1 MGKIDVLL
9 EKGDCK
15 IIMTIKS
22 KIRTV
27 LDYPVKGIEFRDIS
41 TLIGDAEGLQ
51 LVVKGLK
58 ERYERNN
65 EFDIIVGIEA
75 RGFIVGSA
83 LAYALKKGFVMI
95 RKPGKLPGKVIS
107 QEYQLEYGSDK
118 MEIHADAFVPGTKVL
133 IFDDLIATGGTS
145 MSAIKLVEKLGG
157 IVTETA
163 FIIDLP
169 DVGGSK
175 KLQDNG
181 YKIFSLTDFE
191 GE

>member
-1 MGKIDVLL
+1 MS
-9 EKGDCK
+9 
-15 IIMTIKS
+15 IKS

-27 LDYPVKGIEFRDIS
+27 QDYPVKGIEFRDIS
-41 TLIGDAEGLQ
+41 TLISDPEGLQ
-51 LVVKGLK
+51 LVIKSLQ
-58 ERYERNN
+58 ERYKRKN
-65 EFDIIVGIEA
+65 EFDIVIGIEA

-83 LAYALKKGFVMI
+83 LAYSLKKGFVMI

-118 MEIHADAFVPGTKVL
+118 MEIHADAFIPGTKVL
-133 IFDDLIATGGTS
+133 IVDDLIATGGTA
-145 MSAIKLVEKLGG
+145 MSAITLVEKLGG
-157 IVTETA
+157 IVTEIA

-181 YKIFSLTDFE
+181 YKMFSLTEFE
-191 GE
+191 GD

>member
-1 MGKIDVLL
+1 
-9 EKGDCK
+9 
-15 IIMTIKS
+15 MTIKS

-41 TLIGDAEGLQ
+41 TLIGDPEGLQ

-83 LAYALKKGFVMI
+83 LAYALRKGFVMI

-118 MEIHADAFVPGTKVL
+118 MEIHADAFIPGTKVL
-133 IFDDLIATGGTS
+133 VVDDLLATGGTV
-145 MSAIKLVEKLGG
+145 MAAIALVEKLGG
-157 IVTETA
+157 VVVESA
-163 FIIDLP
+163 FIVDLP
-169 DVGGSK
+169 DIGGSK

-181 YKIFSLTDFE
+181 YKMFSLTEFE
-191 GE
+191 GH

>member
-1 MGKIDVLL
+1 MS
-9 EKGDCK
+9 
-15 IIMTIKS
+15 IKS

-41 TLIGDAEGLQ
+41 TLISDPEGLQ
-51 LVVKGLK
+51 LVVKDLQ
-58 ERYERNN
+58 ERYERKN

-83 LAYALKKGFVMI
+83 LAYTLGKGFVMI

-118 MEIHADAFVPGTKVL
+118 LEIHADAFIPGTKVL
-133 IFDDLIATGGTS
+133 IVDDLIATGGTV
-145 MSAIKLVEKLGG
+145 MSAIALVEKLGG
-157 IVTETA
+157 VVTEAA

-169 DVGGSK
+169 DIGGSK

-181 YKIFSLTDFE
+181 YNVFALTEFE
-191 GE
+191 GG

>member
-1 MGKIDVLL
+1 MS
-9 EKGDCK
+9 
-15 IIMTIKS
+15 IKS

-41 TLIGDAEGLQ
+41 TLISNPEGLQ
-51 LVVKGLK
+51 LVVKGLQ
-58 ERYERNN
+58 ERYERKN
-65 EFDIIVGIEA
+65 EFDIIAGIEA
-75 RGFIVGSA
+75 RGFIVGAA

-118 MEIHADAFVPGTKVL
+118 MEIHTDAFIPGTKVL
-133 IFDDLIATGGTS
+133 IVDDLIATGGTV
-145 MSAIKLVEKLGG
+145 MSAIALVEKLDGVV
-157 IVTETA
+157 IETA
-163 FIIDLP
+163 FIVNLP

-175 KLQDNG
+175 KLKENG
-181 YKIFSLTDFE
+181 YKMFSLTEFK

>member
-1 MGKIDVLL
+1 MP
-9 EKGDCK
+9 
-15 IIMTIKS
+15 IKS

-27 LDYPVKGIEFRDIS
+27 SDYPVKGIEFRDIS
-41 TLIGDAEGLQ
+41 TLISDPEGLQ
-51 LVVKGLK
+51 LVVEGLQ
-58 ERYERNN
+58 ERYERKN

-83 LAYALKKGFVMI
+83 LAYSLRKGFVMI

-118 MEIHADAFVPGTKVL
+118 MEIHADAFIPGTKVL
-133 IFDDLIATGGTS
+133 IVDDLLATGGTV
-145 MSAIKLVEKLGG
+145 MAAIALVEKLGG
-157 IVTETA
+157 VVTEAA
-163 FIIDLP
+163 FIVDLP
-169 DVGGSK
+169 DIGGSK

-181 YKIFSLTDFE
+181 YNFFSLTEFE